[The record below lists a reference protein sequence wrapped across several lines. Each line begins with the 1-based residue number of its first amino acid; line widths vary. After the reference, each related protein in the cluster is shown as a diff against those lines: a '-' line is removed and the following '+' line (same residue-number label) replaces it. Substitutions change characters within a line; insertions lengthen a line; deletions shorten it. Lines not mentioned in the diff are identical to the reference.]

1 MRVMT
6 RRRLLV
12 LAAAL
17 AAVALAAAPANA
29 ARVVNGAITPSSLK
43 GKPSVVMFFHP
54 F

>member
-1 MRVMT
+1 MSP
-6 RRRLLV
+6 RRLLV

-29 ARVVNGAITPSSLK
+29 ARVLNGSITPSSLK